1 MSRRASAIVTAEIRV
16 VESRQELRDASRRL
30 RSTLSRPSSL
40 AAAAAL
46 GALLG
51 YLLTRRGRISAVAGA
66 LAMALIRGGVAKIIR
81 RDAGN
86 ASSIGRSPSASA
98 RTASPIRGSAT

>member
-1 MSRRASAIVTAEIRV
+1 MSRRAPTVVAAELRV
-16 VESRQELRDASRRL
+16 VQSRQELRDASRRL

-51 YLLTRRGRISAVAGA
+51 YLLTRRGRIGAVAGA
-66 LAMALIRGGVAKIIR
+66 IAMALIRSGVAKVTY
-81 RDAGN
+81 
-86 ASSIGRSPSASA
+86 GRGH
-98 RTASPIRGSAT
+98 RTQAAVR